1 MKARHALLSALLAA
15 APLASPDAA
24 ADAAKAVDSAPIRF
38 EDAVPPRRSVEQR
51 LDDIRQRVQDA
62 LEYPPIAR
70 RREVAG
76 ETLLRFE
83 IGADG
88 RARDVEV
95 VRSSGR
101 ALLDR
106 AATRAVVAAGVLPRI
121 WGPIEIPVRFQLEP
135 ARPKAAQRG
144 EAERRSDDQANEAR
158 TN

>member
-24 ADAAKAVDSAPIRF
+24 ADAAEAVDSAHIRF
-38 EDAVPPRRSVEQR
+38 EDAQPPRPSVEQR
-51 LDDIRQRVQDA
+51 LDDIRRRVQAA

-70 RREVAG
+70 RREVTG
-76 ETLLRFE
+76 ETRVRFE

-106 AATRAVVAAGVLPRI
+106 AATRAVVAAGALPRI
-121 WGPIEIPVRFQLEP
+121 WGPIEIPVRFELEP
-135 ARPKAAQRG
+135 
-144 EAERRSDDQANEAR
+144 QASESR

>member
-1 MKARHALLSALLAA
+1 MKARHALLTALLAA
-15 APLASPDAA
+15 ASPASPDAA
-24 ADAAKAVDSAPIRF
+24 ADAAEAGDSAPIRF
-38 EDAVPPRRSVEQR
+38 EDAQPARPSVEQR
-51 LDDIRQRVQDA
+51 LDDIRRRVQAA

-70 RREVAG
+70 RREVTG

-101 ALLDR
+101 ELLDH

-121 WGPIEIPVRFQLEP
+121 WGPIEIPVRFEIEP
-135 ARPKAAQRG
+135 
-144 EAERRSDDQANEAR
+144 
-158 TN
+158 